1 MDNDYLVSFGQ
12 RVRELRQQTGL
23 SQEKFALTIGMDR
36 TYYSSVESGKRN
48 ISLLNIKKLA
58 DGFGIPVA
66 DLFPKKCSMRRKIM
80 IDYPYYIRQSG
91 LTIYDDI
98 DLRDDRLY
106 IPTYALEVILRDSLV
121 GLSLSGLALRT
132 RSKIVKSAIC
142 EALGYPIPRS
152 FAKTQPRF
160 PGQNFDVY
168 TQKSMNVQI
177 WNEEV
182 DGNRRYVF
190 LRVNEDD
197 VINAVKVICG
207 EELVQYDRT
216 GTLTRKYQATMNS
229 YGHDICSANDS
240 PTISNWIIDSPN
252 TVIES
257 APNSV
262 PRRSQLLRITE
273 IYRRLSP
280 MVGKSI
286 SYLDAVQE
294 RNRGAELHAMI
305 CEHLG
310 YSSYEDDGSYPDIAN
325 QLLEVKL
332 QTSPTIDLGLHS
344 PKDGEQIVTV
354 GDTTFFSE
362 DIRYAI
368 FDGKVIG
375 NQVFLKNLYLVAGT
389 DFTNYFPLFQGRGT
403 NAKLQLSLP
412 NDFFD

>member
-1 MDNDYLVSFGQ
+1 
-12 RVRELRQQTGL
+12 
-23 SQEKFALTIGMDR
+23 
-36 TYYSSVESGKRN
+36 
-48 ISLLNIKKLA
+48 
-58 DGFGIPVA
+58 
-66 DLFPKKCSMRRKIM
+66 M
-80 IDYPYYIRQSG
+80 IDSPYYIRQSG
-91 LTIYDDI
+91 LTIYNDI
-98 DLRDDRLY
+98 DPRDDRLY

-132 RSKIVKSAIC
+132 RSKVVKSAIC

-152 FAKTQPRF
+152 FAKPQPRF

-252 TVIES
+252 TIIES

-262 PRRSQLLRITE
+262 PRRSQLLRIAE

-375 NQVFLKNLYLVAGT
+375 NQVFLQNLYLVAGT

-403 NAKLQLSLP
+403 NAKLQLPLP